1 LPRSETPPFFFYNL
15 QNHSVIFMFE
25 QSIYTIDMMTYFR
38 EVEHDQN
45 DVDVISDGAVIL
57 VSKGIQLTI

>member
-1 LPRSETPPFFFYNL
+1 
-15 QNHSVIFMFE
+15 MFE